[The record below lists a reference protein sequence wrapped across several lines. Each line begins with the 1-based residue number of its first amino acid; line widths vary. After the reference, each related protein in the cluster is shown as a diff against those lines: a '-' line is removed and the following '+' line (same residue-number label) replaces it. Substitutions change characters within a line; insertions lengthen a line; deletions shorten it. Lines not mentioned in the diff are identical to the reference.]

1 MNHGAM
7 ASAMKERARVE
18 DAPELRVLT
27 ESRRALTWS
36 YVVLYNWEASTDEH
50 EVNATYILL
59 NDQSSLEIET
69 ERLSDL
75 VVAKKLTQ
83 TDGEVQRLTQCVSTL
98 IETLQDGCAKMH

>member
-1 MNHGAM
+1 M
-7 ASAMKERARVE
+7 
-18 DAPELRVLT
+18 VL
-27 ESRRALTWS
+27 RRAVQLGPPSPLARPPTS
-36 YVVLYNWEASTDEH
+36 RPPLGASTDEH

-59 NDQSSLEIET
+59 NDQSSIEIET